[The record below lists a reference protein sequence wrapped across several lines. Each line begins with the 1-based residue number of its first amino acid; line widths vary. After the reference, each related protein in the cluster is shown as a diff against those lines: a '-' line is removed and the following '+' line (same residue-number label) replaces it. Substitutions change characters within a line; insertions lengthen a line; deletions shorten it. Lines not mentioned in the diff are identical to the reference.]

1 MKRLIAIVLIAL
13 LTITIFAGCQSEHE
27 ASSGEEMPGSSEKI
41 SVVTTIF
48 PQYDFTRQI
57 TGDMAE
63 VTMLLKPGAESHSFE
78 PTPQDIIKI
87 QSCDVFIYVG
97 GENDE
102 WVDSILDSI
111 DLSKIK
117 VVKLLDC
124 VAALEEEV
132 VEGMEAEH
140 EHEHKEGEVH
150 EEGEEH
156 EEGEHGI
163 EYDEHVWT
171 SPQNAV
177 KITNVIRD
185 VLCFVDAPNA
195 EAYTANAKEYIRQLN
210 QLDVAF
216 KDVVESASRKTIVF
230 GDRFPLR
237 YFVEAYGLDYWAAFP
252 GCSTESE
259 PSAATIAYLVDKV
272 KDEKIPVVFQIELS
286 SGNVAQSIAEA
297 AGARVMTFYSCHNL
311 SKTDFENGATY
322 LSFMEKNV
330 ESLKEALN

>member
-1 MKRLIAIVLIAL
+1 MKRLISIIMIAL
-13 LTITIFAGCQSEHE
+13 LIITVSAGCQSENQVNSE
-27 ASSGEEMPGSSEKI
+27 GEMPDSGEKI

-57 TGDMAE
+57 AGDMAE

-87 QSCDVFIYVG
+87 QNCDVFIYVG

-102 WVDSILDSI
+102 WVDSILDSVDQSNI
-111 DLSKIK
+111 KII
-117 VVKLLDC
+117 KLLDC
-124 VAALEEEV
+124 VDALGEEII
-132 VEGMEAEH
+132 EGMEAHDH
-140 EHEHKEGEVH
+140 EHH
-150 EEGEEH
+150 EDHEEH
-156 EEGEHGI
+156 EEHGV

-177 KITNVIRD
+177 IITNVIRD

-195 EAYTANAKEYIRQLN
+195 EAYMANAEKYTEQLN
-210 QLDVAF
+210 QLDAEF
-216 KDVVESASRKTIVF
+216 RDVVENANRKTIVF

-237 YFVEAYGLDYWAAFP
+237 YFTEAYGLDYWAAFP

-259 PSAATIAYLVDKV
+259 PSAATVAYLADKV
-272 KDEKIPVVFQIELS
+272 MAEKLPVVFKIELS

-297 AGARVMTFYSCHNL
+297 TGAKAMTFHSCHNL

-322 LSFMEKNV
+322 LSLMEKNV
-330 ESLKEALN
+330 EALKEALN

>member
-1 MKRLIAIVLIAL
+1 MKRLISIIMIAL
-13 LTITIFAGCQSEHE
+13 LIITVSAGCRSEQKVN
-27 ASSGEEMPGSSEKI
+27 SEEEIPGSDKRI
-41 SVVTTIF
+41 RVVTTIF

-57 TGDMAE
+57 AGEKAD

-78 PTPQDIIKI
+78 PTPQDIIEI

-117 VVKLLDC
+117 VIKLLDC
-124 VAALEEEV
+124 VDAVGEEV
-132 VEGMEAEH
+132 IEGMEAEH
-140 EHEHKEGEVH
+140 E
-150 EEGEEH
+150 EH
-156 EEGEHGI
+156 EEHGEGEDGV

-171 SPQNAV
+171 SPQNAAT
-177 KITNVIRD
+177 ITNVIRD
-185 VLCFVDAPNA
+185 VLCYVDAPNT
-195 EAYTANAKEYIRQLN
+195 EAYTANTEKYIEQLN
-210 QLDVAF
+210 QLDAAF
-216 KDVVESASRKTIVF
+216 RDVIENASRNTIVF

-259 PSAATIAYLVDKV
+259 PSAATVAYLVDKV
-272 KDEKIPVVFQIELS
+272 KAEKIPVVFKIELS

-297 AGARVMTFYSCHNL
+297 TGAKVMTFYSCHNL

-322 LSFMEKNV
+322 LSLMEKNV
-330 ESLKEALN
+330 EALKEALN

>member
-1 MKRLIAIVLIAL
+1 MKRLISILLIAL
-13 LTITIFAGCQSEHE
+13 LIITVSAGCQSKDKVKSE
-27 ASSGEEMPGSSEKI
+27 EEMPGSSEKI

-57 TGDMAE
+57 AGDKAE
-63 VTMLLKPGAESHSFE
+63 VTMLLAPGAESHSFE

-87 QSCDVFIYVG
+87 QDCDVFIYVG

-111 DLSKIK
+111 DQSNIK

-124 VAALEEEV
+124 VDVLGEEV
-132 VEGMEAEH
+132 KEGMEAEDEDH
-140 EHEHKEGEVH
+140 G
-150 EEGEEH
+150 EGEE
-156 EEGEHGI
+156 GV

-177 KITNVIRD
+177 TITNVIRD

-195 EAYTANAKEYIRQLN
+195 EAYQANAENYTKQLN
-210 QLDVAF
+210 QLDAAF
-216 KDVVESASRKTIVF
+216 RDVVENASRKTIVF

-237 YFVEAYGLDYWAAFP
+237 YFTEAYGLDYWAAFP

-259 PSAATIAYLVDKV
+259 PSAATVAYLADKV
-272 KDEKIPVVFQIELS
+272 KAEKIPVVFKIELS

-297 AGARVMTFYSCHNL
+297 TGAKVMTFYSCHNL
-311 SKTDFENGATY
+311 SKTDFENGASY
-322 LSFMEKNV
+322 LSLMEKNV
-330 ESLKEALN
+330 EALKEALN